1 MKLWLEIRPRMKGA
15 IFPALIVLSLFYFSY
30 HAMEGNH
37 GLKAW
42 LHSRGEQA
50 ILSQKA
56 AVIRSEREAL
66 ERKVA
71 LLKPDNLDPDLLS
84 EEVRG
89 VLGYTHE
96 NEVVIYQTPPKAP
109 SKP

>member
-15 IFPALIVLSLFYFSY
+15 AFPALIVLSLFYFSY

-50 ILSQKA
+50 ILAEKA
-56 AVIRSEREAL
+56 AVIRAEREAL

-96 NEVVIYQTPPKAP
+96 NEVVIYQTPPKTTK
-109 SKP
+109 KP